1 MAIHAMFDNPVSVSR
16 NLLRTGCVYYA
27 IVDSGKNKLWDNFD
41 DDDTTPEDASERI
54 KQDLESIRKGNTAI
68 HIINHYREK
77 PKDPKDWKK
86 TDPDYIS
93 TYKQSNE
100 EQRQEFRGYVSG
112 QNDQILNELR
122 ELHRRLDSIEINH
135 ESEPD
140 EDLEDQ
146 AETNYLGALNNPV
159 VQQILLGLAGNL
171 FKPNTPNNPGGLAGI
186 ESNIEV
192 ILKNLYSKG
201 VTIDDLQKLSE
212 MPQDKIS
219 FLLSMLRG
227 NG

>member
-1 MAIHAMFDNPVSVSR
+1 MAAHAMFDNSLSVSR
-16 NLLRTGCVYYA
+16 NLLRTGCIYYA
-27 IVDSGKNKLWDNFD
+27 IVDSSKSKLWDNFE
-41 DDDTTPEDASERI
+41 DDDTTAEDASERI
-54 KQDLESIRKGNTAI
+54 KQDLELIRKGNTAI
-68 HIINHYREK
+68 YTILHWRNK
-77 PKDPKDWKK
+77 PKDWKK
-86 TDPDYIS
+86 TEPDYTS
-93 TYKQSNE
+93 TFKQGYE
-100 EQRQEFRGYVSG
+100 EQKQEYRGFVSG

-122 ELHRRLDSIEINH
+122 ELHRRLDSIEISH

-140 EDLEDQ
+140 EYIEDQ
-146 AETNYLGALNNPV
+146 SEPKYMGALNNPV

-171 FKPNTPNNPGGLAGI
+171 FKPNTPPAAPAGLAGI

-192 ILKNLYSKG
+192 ILKTLYSKG

-212 MPQDKIS
+212 MPADKIS

>member
-1 MAIHAMFDNPVSVSR
+1 MALHAMFDNPISVSR
-16 NLLRTGCVYYA
+16 NLLRTGCIYYA
-27 IVDSGKNKLWDNFD
+27 IVDSSKCKLWDNFED
-41 DDDTTPEDASERI
+41 NDETTDDASERI
-54 KQDLESIRKGNTAI
+54 KQDLELIRKGNTAI
-68 HIINHYREK
+68 YTINHYRVK
-77 PKDPKDWKK
+77 PKDWKK
-86 TDPDYIS
+86 IDPDYIS

-159 VQQILLGLAGNL
+159 IQQILLGLAGNL
-171 FKPNTPNNPGGLAGI
+171 FKPGPSNNTGGLAGI
-186 ESNIEV
+186 ESNIDV

>member
-1 MAIHAMFDNPVSVSR
+1 MALHAMFDNPISVSR
-16 NLLRTGCVYYA
+16 NLLRTGCIYYA
-27 IVDSGKNKLWDNFD
+27 IVDSSKCKLWDNFED
-41 DDDTTPEDASERI
+41 NDETTDDASERI
-54 KQDLESIRKGNTAI
+54 KQDLELIRKGNTAI
-68 HIINHYREK
+68 YTINHYRVK
-77 PKDPKDWKK
+77 PKDWKK

-159 VQQILLGLAGNL
+159 IQQILLGLAGNL
-171 FKPNTPNNPGGLAGI
+171 FKPGPSNNTGGLAGI
-186 ESNIEV
+186 ESNIDV
-192 ILKNLYSKG
+192 ILKKLYSKG